1 MKMTDPIVIHLLD
14 YKNDVVFKQFEEKYD
29 PEKKVDLFLE
39 GVWLGV
45 YMFTPEDT
53 DCDYFQPYTHKIGN
67 FWISFYFENDS
78 YKWDDCVIEIYDVE
92 P

>member
-53 DCDYFQPYTHKIGN
+53 DCDYF
-67 FWISFYFENDS
+67 
-78 YKWDDCVIEIYDVE
+78 
-92 P
+92 